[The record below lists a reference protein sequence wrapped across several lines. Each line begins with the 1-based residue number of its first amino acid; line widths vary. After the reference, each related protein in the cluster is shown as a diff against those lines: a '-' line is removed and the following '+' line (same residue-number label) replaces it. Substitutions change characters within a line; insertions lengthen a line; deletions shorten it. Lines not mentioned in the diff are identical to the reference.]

1 MKIKKLKEKIK
12 ERKVMKIRSAI
23 ILSCL
28 TGVIFLSIGYEYS
41 RAEQKADT
49 PGLKIGV
56 VSVRKVLRGCKKS
69 ARYKIEVLADQ
80 GRTNAELEELS
91 KQIEAQ
97 EAGLKA
103 LKPGSIDYLAQLKE
117 LVDKR
122 YDLEAQREF
131 NKQQSALKHHRWTEE
146 LYKEILQITKE
157 LAEQKGLDL
166 VFEKDEP
173 EFPVTSSEELV
184 MILNTHKLL
193 YSAGCSDLTNEVIA
207 RLDAKQ

>member
-1 MKIKKLKEKIK
+1 LKIKKSKEKMK
-12 ERKVMKIRSAI
+12 ERNVMKIRLAI

-56 VSVRKVLRGCKKS
+56 VSVRKILRS
-69 ARYKIEVLADQ
+69 AEYKDEVLADQ
-80 GRTNAELEELS
+80 GRTNAELEELF

-103 LKPGSIDYLAQLKE
+103 LKPGSSDYLAQFKE

-122 YDLEAQREF
+122 YGLEAQREF
-131 NKQQSALKHHRWTEE
+131 NKQQSALKYHQWTEE
-146 LYKEILQITKE
+146 LYKEILQITRE

-166 VFEKDEP
+166 VFERDEP
-173 EFPVTSSEELV
+173 EFPVNSSEEL
-184 MILNTHKLL
+184 MMTLNTHKLL
-193 YSAGCSDLTNEVIA
+193 YSVGCSDLTNEVLA

>member
-1 MKIKKLKEKIK
+1 LKIKKSKEKMK
-12 ERKVMKIRSAI
+12 ERNVMKIRLAI

-56 VSVRKVLRGCKKS
+56 VSVRKILRGCKRS
-69 ARYKIEVLADQ
+69 AEYKDEVLADQ
-80 GRTNAELEELS
+80 GRTNAELEELF

-103 LKPGSIDYLAQLKE
+103 LKPGSSDYLAQFKE

-122 YDLEAQREF
+122 YGLEAQREF
-131 NKQQSALKHHRWTEE
+131 NKQQSALKYHQWTEE
-146 LYKEILQITKE
+146 LYKEILQITRE

-166 VFEKDEP
+166 VFERDEP
-173 EFPVTSSEELV
+173 EFPVNSSEEL
-184 MILNTHKLL
+184 MMTLNTHKLL
-193 YSAGCSDLTNEVIA
+193 YSVGCSDLTNEVLA